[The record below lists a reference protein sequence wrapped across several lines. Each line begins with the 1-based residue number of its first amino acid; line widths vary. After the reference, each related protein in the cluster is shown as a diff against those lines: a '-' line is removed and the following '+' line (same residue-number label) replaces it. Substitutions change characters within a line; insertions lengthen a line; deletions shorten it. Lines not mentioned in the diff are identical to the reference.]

1 MDPSGGHVSNIH
13 HVWARL
19 EEEEKELKLE
29 RAKARDVWNMILEVH
44 TKNENDRQSIDDAGL
59 FDFVPPE
66 TRICL
71 NVGGQLFETTCAVLT
86 RDKYSILAALC
97 REEDPFGRN
106 GGSRRSSSASDKE
119 RNGLTTGR
127 SYESSSSSSSRSST
141 GPLLHPYND
150 NGEIFIDRDWWIFR
164 HILQF
169 LREGVLPNEVPLLQ
183 ELYIEACFYKL
194 SPLKNA
200 VKSKLLSKAKPSF
213 DPSRKRGQFLDAIL
227 EGGKNPEKDE
237 EERYNTYNS
246 YTYHGDHYDSG
257 SSPNHHSLQDPYG
270 FVRGA

>member
-1 MDPSGGHVSNIH
+1 
-13 HVWARL
+13 
-19 EEEEKELKLE
+19 
-29 RAKARDVWNMILEVH
+29 MILEVH
-44 TKNENDRQSIDDAGL
+44 TKNENDRQSIDDVGL

-66 TRICL
+66 TRMCL

-97 REEDPFGRN
+97 REDDPLGKNSGRRP
-106 GGSRRSSSASDKE
+106 SDASDKE
-119 RNGLTTGR
+119 VNGFTTGR
-127 SYESSSSSSSRSST
+127 SYESSSSSSKAST
-141 GPLLHPYND
+141 GPLLHPNGD
-150 NGEIFIDRDWWIFR
+150 GEIFIDRDWWIFR

-194 SPLKNA
+194 STLKNA
-200 VKSKLLSKAKPSF
+200 VKNKLVSKAKPSF

-227 EGGKNPEKDE
+227 EGGRDSEKDDRD
-237 EERYNTYNS
+237 RYNTYNK
-246 YTYHGDHYDSG
+246 YTYHDDHYDSG
-257 SSPNHHSLQDPYG
+257 SSPNPPLQDPYG